1 VTGGDDGE
9 GGSSGEEWIMRGDL
23 TKKKRKI
30 VFGDGSDFR
39 QPGWEEELI
48 DFKRKLRMPQ
58 KLIQVAK
65 PSSLTMSP
73 TQSAASSIIGE
84 KGSTTT
90 SNATSSVA
98 TSGAVV
104 VPVIPNTPTTPG
116 SHPTASSK
124 DEPSPAK
131 SAKENKIPS
140 GTKGGKRNTEKSPGK
155 EKPSL
160 HNDASCPPANLER
173 EGGSNKKI
181 KGRPPKSANMN
192 STAGDDDGPPLLEP
206 MLPVKTTKTKGTP
219 EKTKSSKGKG
229 KGSLGGVL
237 STEKKSDTSESP
249 LDDPTIEK
257 AVERM
262 KAAAKRD
269 RAAQAQQQAGSAVIS
284 TGSGGVLSQP
294 SLPNTPNKSET
305 LSESKG
311 KTPGG
316 GGTPGGKISGGKKG
330 SNKSLNSEEDLP
342 LPSPLGTNSS
352 PLASSIPANSPSAA
366 AAASTPPPTTKK
378 GFRRNKFK
386 SGFDY
391 IRKKKKIATN
401 PDGSIAPPPPK
412 RVKVGSS
419 HTLYAFLSL
428 LS

>member
-1 VTGGDDGE
+1 MKLIIDLICSVLGGDDGE

-39 QPGWEEELI
+39 RPGWEEELI
-48 DFKRKLRMPQ
+48 DFKKKLRMPQ

-73 TQSAASSIIGE
+73 TQSAASSVIGE

-90 SNATSSVA
+90 SNATSTHA
-98 TSGAVV
+98 ALT
-104 VPVIPNTPTTPG
+104 G
-116 SHPTASSK
+116 SHLPASTPSALSK
-124 DEPSPAK
+124 DESSPAK
-131 SAKENKIPS
+131 SAKENKIPI
-140 GTKGGKRNTEKSPGK
+140 GAKGGKRHSEKGKDKQLLTNDSPVCLEK
-155 EKPSL
+155 EVSTT
-160 HNDASCPPANLER
+160 
-173 EGGSNKKI
+173 GSNNKKV

-192 STAGDDDGPPLLEP
+192 SSTAAQNEDDGPPLLEP
-206 MLPVKTTKTKGTP
+206 MLPVKPKG
-219 EKTKSSKGKG
+219 KSEKGKG
-229 KGSLGGVL
+229 KGKKSKPGLAAQQIL
-237 STEKKSDTSESP
+237 PSFEKKSDTSDSP

-262 KAAAKRD
+262 KAAAKKD
-269 RAAQAQQQAGSAVIS
+269 KAAQAAAAAASS
-284 TGSGGVLSQP
+284 SSSS
-294 SLPNTPNKSET
+294 SLPTLTPVKTET
-305 LSESKG
+305 LLDSSKG
-311 KTPGG
+311 KSS
-316 GGTPGGKISGGKKG
+316 PGGKISGGKKG

-352 PLASSIPANSPSAA
+352 PSTTAVSSGVEPSSPANAA
-366 AAASTPPPTTKK
+366 VAPTPPPAAKK

-401 PDGSIAPPPPK
+401 PDGSVVPPPPK
-412 RVKVGSS
+412 KVKVG
-419 HTLYAFLSL
+419 
-428 LS
+428 